1 MGWEQIIKGSS
12 EWTTYPNHVNAQL
25 NIVNM
30 NEFIYYQPQ
39 QSTQQYKIHKKS
51 NNDGWQENVN
61 SKHRSRV
68 RKRPSSEGT
77 DKTKNDEP
85 KQPKQSKRKSVP
97 VVAKEV
103 EELIAGEDANDQLN
117 VPMKKKTQKQKKK
130 KKNAPVNEPVMAPSD
145 EEDKSQADEENDE
158 TMAVIITLI
167 LIGVSIILSM

>member
-25 NIVNM
+25 NIVNI

-39 QSTQQYKIHKKS
+39 QSTQQYKIYKKS
-51 NNDGWQENVN
+51 NNDGWQENII

-77 DKTKNDEP
+77 DKAKIDEP

-103 EELIAGEDANDQLN
+103 EELIAGEDANDQLD
-117 VPMKKKTQKQKKK
+117 VPKKKKK
-130 KKNAPVNEPVMAPSD
+130 KKNAPVNEPVMTPSN